1 MFHVMCYHGDKKN
14 SLSSS
19 SPLVGLRFL
28 YFNWRLQLAHT
39 GPIKRPVVWQWCLLL
54 TRDIVVEIIVAISTD
69 RSVSIE
75 PLFHI
80 GERRHIFLD
89 AQLFANS
96 LLFGVYVSIKFGN
109 DIGSTIQIRFKY
121 FIIDATHAHATE
133 SRSLMYGN
141 ATIVRGLKRFEIY
154 V

>member
-1 MFHVMCYHGDKKN
+1 MLCAITGIKKLPVVVVATRTT
-14 SLSSS
+14 SLS
-19 SPLVGLRFL
+19 V
-28 YFNWRLQLAHT
+28 LQLEVAAGT
-39 GPIKRPVVWQWCLLL
+39 YRTDKTTRGMAMVSSLDARLVVK
-54 TRDIVVEIIVAISTD
+54 IIVAISTD

-109 DIGSTIQIRFKY
+109 DMGPLYRYGSNISSSTRLTRTQRNPEASCT
-121 FIIDATHAHATE
+121 ATPL
-133 SRSLMYGN
+133 SSG
-141 ATIVRGLKRFEIY
+141 V
-154 V
+154 

>member
-1 MFHVMCYHGDKKN
+1 MLCAITGIKKLPVVVVATRTT
-14 SLSSS
+14 SLS
-19 SPLVGLRFL
+19 V
-28 YFNWRLQLAHT
+28 LQLEVAAGT
-39 GPIKRPVVWQWCLLL
+39 YRTDKT
-54 TRDIVVEIIVAISTD
+54 TRGMAMVSSLDARLVVEIIVAISTD

-141 ATIVRGLKRFEIY
+141 ATIVRSLKRFEIY

>member
-1 MFHVMCYHGDKKN
+1 MVS
-14 SLSSS
+14 SLDA
-19 SPLVGLRFL
+19 
-28 YFNWRLQLAHT
+28 RL
-39 GPIKRPVVWQWCLLL
+39 
-54 TRDIVVEIIVAISTD
+54 VVEIIVAISTD

-109 DIGSTIQIRFKY
+109 DMGPLYRYGSNISSSTRLTRTQRNPEASCT
-121 FIIDATHAHATE
+121 ATPL
-133 SRSLMYGN
+133 SSG
-141 ATIVRGLKRFEIY
+141 V
-154 V
+154 